1 MPKTQVLDSIPSFI
15 VCLEGKMKIILE
27 KFCTFSVGPI
37 SVILYFNSKKFLLFS
52 FSKPNTS
59 LKTSFQT
66 TDDYVVN

>member
-37 SVILYFNSKKFLLFS
+37 SVILYFNSKKFLSIFI
-52 FSKPNTS
+52 
-59 LKTSFQT
+59 LKTKHIIKDLLS
-66 TDDYVVN
+66 DNR